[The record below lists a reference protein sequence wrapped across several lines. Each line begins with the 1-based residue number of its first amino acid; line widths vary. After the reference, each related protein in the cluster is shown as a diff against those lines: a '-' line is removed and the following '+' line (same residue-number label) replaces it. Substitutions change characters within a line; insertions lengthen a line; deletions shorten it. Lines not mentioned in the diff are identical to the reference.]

1 MNRIRFLPLKWLVI
15 AALAVALV
23 ALVACG
29 GDDDAAP
36 ASESAAPAPA
46 SDDAAPASDSVPVAT
61 VAPTAMPAAPSSVD
75 GPKYGGTLLASAA
88 AGYPSTWDVH
98 AAVYLEDI
106 QVIGPMYLQL
116 LEFDPMIQNAYIEG
130 AIIGDLAESWEAV
143 DDGLAYIFHIRPG
156 VVWSDGEAINADDV
170 VWSYENIIL
179 PGAPRPATGKLRQYI
194 ETIEKIDD
202 LTVKVNLAYASAAFI
217 PFVAVEYNKILP
229 EHIFSN
235 PDLDRASFESHS
247 VGAGPF
253 LAVEDVFGVSDK
265 FVKNETFWREGR
277 PFFDGYE
284 AFYIT
289 DKGREIAAYQ
299 AEQVYTSM
307 NSINHMDVE
316 DTIRLENDPEFM
328 AKHDIFW
335 MDGAA
340 GFQYTMNTEK
350 PPFDNITLRK
360 AMQLLVDRK
369 LVMDGFGLGRFR
381 IGAFMAP
388 NNPYALPESEVA
400 TYPGFRWVEDGSKHP
415 DDIAEGVRLLA
426 EAGYGPDNPLEVDFL
441 VLNIFFWADAG
452 VVTKEQLREYG
463 INLNIRVV
471 DYAAGVHEAQQSS
484 FHLLTLGRANQIP
497 DPDDSFPS
505 LVLPG
510 AKNWA
515 RWVDPRVEALWNQQS
530 REPDFEKRKAI
541 NYEMQ
546 RIIYSEASSGYI
558 EYMWNAF
565 THVVNKKIK
574 TSADGVT
581 VTPFVPH
588 FSLYTSLR
596 HYHEFLDDDY

>member
-1 MNRIRFLPLKWLVI
+1 MDRIRFLPLKWLVI

-23 ALVACG
+23 ALIACG
-29 GDDDAAP
+29 GDDDDDDA
-36 ASESAAPAPA
+36 
-46 SDDAAPASDSVPVAT
+46 DAAPSGGAVPVAT
-61 VAPTAMPAAPSSVD
+61 VAPTAVPADTARSTD

-106 QVIGPMYLQL
+106 QIIGPMYLQL
-116 LEFDPMIQNAYIEG
+116 LEYDPMVQNAYTDG
-130 AIIGDLAESWEAV
+130 AIIGDLAETWEAV
-143 DDGLAYIFHIRPG
+143 DNGLGYIFHIRPG
-156 VVWSDGEAINADDV
+156 VVWSDGEVIDADDV
-170 VWSYENIIL
+170 VWSYNNIIL

-194 ETIEKIDD
+194 DSVEKIDD
-202 LTVKVNLAYASAAFI
+202 LTVKVNLKYASAAFI

-229 EHIFSN
+229 EHIFNN
-235 PDLDRASFESHS
+235 PDLDRASFESHT

-277 PFFDGYE
+277 PFLDGYE
-284 AFYIT
+284 SFFIT

-340 GFQYTMNTEK
+340 GFQYILNTEK
-350 PPFDNITLRK
+350 PPFDDVNLRK
-360 AMQLLVDRK
+360 ALQLLVDRQL
-369 LVMDGFGLGRFR
+369 LVDGFGLGKFR
-381 IGAFMAP
+381 IGAWMAP

-400 TYPGFRWVEDGSKHP
+400 TYPGWRRAADGSQHP
-415 DDIAEGVRLLA
+415 DDIAEGIRLLA
-426 EAGYGPDNPLEVDFL
+426 DAGYGPDNRLDLDFL
-441 VLNIFFWADAG
+441 VLNIFFWADAA
-452 VVTKEQLREYG
+452 VVTKEQLRPYG
-463 INLNIRVV
+463 VDLNIRVV
-471 DYAAGVHEAQQSS
+471 DYAAGVHEAQQST
-484 FHLLTLGRANQIP
+484 FNITTLGRANQIP

-505 LVLPG
+505 MVLPG

-515 RWVDPRVEALWNQQS
+515 RWVDPRIEDLWDQQS

-541 NYEMQ
+541 NYELQ
-546 RIIYSEASSGYI
+546 RIMYSEANSGYI

-565 THVVNKKIK
+565 TQVVNKKIK
-574 TSADGVT
+574 TSGDGVT
-581 VTPFVPH
+581 VQPFVPH